1 MGLAVSSGKDENGVE
16 ISKIDKSSQRVQRH
30 FVGVHSVGDDVVTKL
45 EKAKILSKIKNASR
59 PLKVVFEKGNAT
71 LSIAPGFVKKQ
82 LNGNHN
88 KTDNNIPKND
98 SKDEQPKKSTE
109 VHPRIKYT

>member
-1 MGLAVSSGKDENGVE
+1 MGLAFSSGKDENGVE

-59 PLKVVFEKGNAT
+59 PLKIVFEKG
-71 LSIAPGFVKKQ
+71 
-82 LNGNHN
+82 H
-88 KTDNNIPKND
+88 IPKHV
-98 SKDEQPKKSTE
+98 SKDEQPKKFTE
-109 VHPRIKYT
+109 VHP